1 MTTDEMIRSMYGDMQ
16 EMKGDIRELK
26 TDVAGLKTDV
36 AELKTDVAGL
46 KTDVAEL
53 KTDVAGLKTD
63 VAELKASVRNLEERV
78 DENTEKINGLYVLV
92 ENSICPALKLIA
104 ENHCTLNDKL
114 NTAGC
119 FGGRCTHFKTKDRSI
134 ISRFLIYRRRICHG
148 H

>member
-1 MTTDEMIRSMYGDMQ
+1 MYGDMQ
-16 EMKGDIRELK
+16 EMKGDIR
-26 TDVAGLKTDV
+26 
-36 AELKTDVAGL
+36 
-46 KTDVAEL
+46 EL

-114 NTAGC
+114 NKAL
-119 FGGRCTHFKTKDRSI
+119 KDQPYFNTVEVRLDVLEADVHI
-134 ISRFLIYRRRICHG
+134 LKQRIG
-148 H
+148 A